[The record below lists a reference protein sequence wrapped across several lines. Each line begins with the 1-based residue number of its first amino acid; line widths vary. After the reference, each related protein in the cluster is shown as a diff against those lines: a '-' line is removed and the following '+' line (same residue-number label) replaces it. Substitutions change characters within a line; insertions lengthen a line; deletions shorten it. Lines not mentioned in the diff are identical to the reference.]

1 MTKIQLVFVLTVLLI
16 CTSVIS
22 PYSRGDDFEPIQL
35 PPPPSKLLQPL
46 DREVILEPINRK
58 TFSWSPV
65 EKAALY
71 HLEISTD
78 QSFRVLILDAYPIDH
93 SFVINKLPEG
103 TFYWHISS
111 INSSGLEGR
120 FSSTFIFFYPRRA
133 K

>member
-1 MTKIQLVFVLTVLLI
+1 MTKKHNICVIATILISLTA
-16 CTSVIS
+16 IS
-22 PYSRGDDFEPIQL
+22 SYSRGADLEPIQL
-35 PPPPSKLLQPL
+35 PPPPAKLLEPL
-46 DREVILEPINRK
+46 DREVILEPIMSK

-78 QSFRVLILDAYPIDH
+78 QSFRVLILDAYPTDH
-93 SFVINKLPEG
+93 SFVIKKLPEG
-103 TFYWHISS
+103 TFYWHVSS

>member
-1 MTKIQLVFVLTVLLI
+1 MIAAILISLTA
-16 CTSVIS
+16 IS
-22 PYSRGDDFEPIQL
+22 SYSRGDSLEPILL

-46 DREVILEPINRK
+46 DREVILEPIISK

-65 EKAALY
+65 EKADLY

-78 QSFRVLILDAYPIDH
+78 QSFRVLILEAYPTDH
-93 SFVINKLPEG
+93 SFVIKKLPEG